1 MTVKVF
7 AFAIMGSKYISDPR
21 CPHESLKY
29 HAAFLSKVRRFLP
42 GHIVLSG
49 QIFNLLE
56 AKVKAQTSLLKY
68 IHCVL
73 KYPG

>member
-1 MTVKVF
+1 
-7 AFAIMGSKYISDPR
+7 MGSKCLADPR
-21 CPHESLKY
+21 CPHESLKF
-29 HAAFLSKVRRFLP
+29 HAVFLSTVRPFLR
-42 GHIVLSG
+42 GHIGLSG